1 MFSKKPRSV
10 TEIVASFTTIA
21 DELQARIE
29 ADQKIAADIQKQ
41 QEELALKLA
50 ETNKSEKSAQTI
62 MENILK
68 LLGK

>member
-10 TEIVASFTTIA
+10 TEIVNSFTVIT

-29 ADQKIAADIQKQ
+29 ADQKTAAEIQKQ
-41 QEELALKLA
+41 QEELAVKLA

-62 MENILK
+62 KENILK

>member
-10 TEIVASFTTIA
+10 TEIVASSTTIT

-29 ADQKIAADIQKQ
+29 ADQKTAAEIQKQ

-62 MENILK
+62 KENILK

>member
-10 TEIVASFTTIA
+10 TEIVTSFTTIT

>member
-10 TEIVASFTTIA
+10 TKIVASFTTIT

-50 ETNKSEKSAQTI
+50 ETSKSEKSAQTI

>member
-10 TEIVASFTTIA
+10 TEIVASFTTIT

-41 QEELALKLA
+41 Q
-50 ETNKSEKSAQTI
+50 
-62 MENILK
+62 
-68 LLGK
+68 

>member
-10 TEIVASFTTIA
+10 AEIVASFTTIT

>member
-1 MFSKKPRSV
+1 M
-10 TEIVASFTTIA
+10 SFKLVLRLIK
-21 DELQARIE
+21 
-29 ADQKIAADIQKQ
+29 KIAADIQKQ

>member
-10 TEIVASFTTIA
+10 TEIVDSFTTIT

-50 ETNKSEKSAQTI
+50 ETNKSEKSAQII